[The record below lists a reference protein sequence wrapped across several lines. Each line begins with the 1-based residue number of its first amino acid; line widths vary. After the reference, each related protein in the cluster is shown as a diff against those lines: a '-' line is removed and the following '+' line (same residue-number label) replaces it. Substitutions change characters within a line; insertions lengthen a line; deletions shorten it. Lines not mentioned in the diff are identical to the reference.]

1 MPRATAYI
9 LDDESKASVCF
20 AAAAYLA
27 ILAYPEDRARQKKF
41 IDAAKALHVRRYLD
55 RGGVRYICRGN
66 FIRKPDRI
74 FKSSPLTHG
83 EGSIYK
89 FRLPAVMLA
98 KQRLFGCF
106 RENRQ
111 PGTLDSALCSL
122 AKRRPPKLVQ
132 VKHADYQHSSALK
145 NIGHRV
151 WANTKPVL
159 HLAMA
164 LEQHLAE
171 NSSYHLDVFWLLQ
184 RPQWVIS
191 AIPEAERSRQLL
203 ITIGILDDAETVLV
217 GTKSEG

>member
-1 MPRATAYI
+1 M
-9 LDDESKASVCF
+9 DF

-41 IDAAKALHVRRYLD
+41 TDAANAFYLRPYIE
-55 RGGVRYICRGN
+55 RGVGRSIIRAN

-83 EGSIYK
+83 ESSIYK
-89 FRLPAVMLA
+89 FRLPAVLIA
-98 KQRLFGCF
+98 KHRLLGCL
-106 RENRQ
+106 RGNRQ
-111 PGTLDSALCSL
+111 PGPLNSALCDL

-132 VKHADYQHSSALK
+132 VRHTDDQHSSALK

-151 WANTKPVL
+151 WVGTKPVL

-171 NSSYHLDVFWLLQ
+171 TGAYQLDIFELLR
-184 RPQWVIS
+184 RPQWVTV
-191 AIPEAERSRQLL
+191 AIHKAEGIRRLL
-203 ITIGILDDAETVLV
+203 IAVGILDDADTVFV